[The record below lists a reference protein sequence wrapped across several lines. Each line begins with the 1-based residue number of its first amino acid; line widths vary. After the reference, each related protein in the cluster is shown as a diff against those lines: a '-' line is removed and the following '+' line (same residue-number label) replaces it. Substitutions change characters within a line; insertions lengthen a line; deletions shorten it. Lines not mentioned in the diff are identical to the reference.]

1 MPRGAR
7 LAGVYAA
14 LPRPRGS
21 RADETAASP
30 CRVEI
35 SRETSKG
42 RLRTAGGNLNRR
54 AGAGRGSARPR
65 RGESRWSRKGGRR
78 GEPRGAGEAGRPSL
92 GCTAGFG
99 VQRGKEMLCPVHLIF
114 RESTMVFKNK
124 KPF

>member
-1 MPRGAR
+1 MARGAR

-30 CRVEI
+30 CRVEV
-35 SRETSKG
+35 SGETSKG

-65 RGESRWSRKGGRR
+65 RGRCD
-78 GEPRGAGEAGRPSL
+78 GEEFISDLDPDLHSVSHKSPS
-92 GCTAGFG
+92 
-99 VQRGKEMLCPVHLIF
+99 
-114 RESTMVFKNK
+114 
-124 KPF
+124 